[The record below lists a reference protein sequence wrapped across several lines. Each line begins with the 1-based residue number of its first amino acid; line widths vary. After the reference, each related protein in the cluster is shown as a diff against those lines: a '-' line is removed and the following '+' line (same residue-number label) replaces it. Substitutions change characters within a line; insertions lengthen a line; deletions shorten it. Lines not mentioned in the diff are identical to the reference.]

1 MMRIVIVTEYYSIGM
16 GHTENSLPKALARL
30 GHEVHL
36 ISSNLNIY
44 GNLPIY
50 KDIYERYLGASEQP
64 IGSFQIDG
72 YTVHRLP
79 YRLIG
84 GYIFIEGLAKK
95 IESLAPEI
103 LQFTSAV
110 SLNICMLALRHKEF
124 TYRIYSE
131 CHQHMSI
138 VRPFLK
144 KQQGEYFQKALY
156 YLTRTLPGHF
166 ANRVIQKCYAISPDC
181 MDVAHRFYGVPKNK
195 IELLPLG
202 TDTSLFQP
210 IEREEQRNA
219 LRKEYGFTHN
229 DIVCLYTGRFSNDK
243 NPFLVARAVSLL
255 QDEGLAFKGI
265 FVGDG
270 PQKESISAIKGITML
285 PFMKYSDLPKYYQL
299 ADIGIWPTQES
310 MSMLD
315 ASSCG
320 LPIIVSD
327 RMGEIDRI
335 DNNGL
340 TYKEGD
346 VYDLARTM
354 EKMIDRSYRKV
365 LGLRGR
371 EKMVAKY
378 SWIGNAKKRIQ
389 DYTSN

>member
-1 MMRIVIVTEYYSIGM
+1 MRIVIVTECYSIGM

-44 GNLPIY
+44 GNLPTY
-50 KDIYERYLGASEQP
+50 KDIYERHLGASEQP
-64 IGSFQIDG
+64 VGSFQIDG
-72 YTVHRLP
+72 FTVHRLP
-79 YRLIG
+79 HLLIG
-84 GYIFIEGLAKK
+84 GYIFIEGLTKK

-110 SLNICMLALRHKEF
+110 SLNLCMLALLQKKF
-124 TYRIYSE
+124 TYRIFSE

-144 KQQGEYFQKALY
+144 QEHGHYMRKSLY
-156 YLTRTLPGHF
+156 YLTRTLPGRY
-166 ANRVIQKCYAISPDC
+166 ANRVVQKCYAIAPDC
-181 MDVAHRFYGVPKNK
+181 MEVARRLYGVPERKV
-195 IELLPLG
+195 ELLPLG
-202 TDTSLFQP
+202 TDTELFQP
-210 IEREEQRNA
+210 LDNEER
-219 LRKEYGFTHN
+219 RKAYRSEFGFT
-229 DIVCLYTGRFSNDK
+229 DDDLICVYTGRFSHDK
-243 NPFLVARAVSLL
+243 NPYIIAQAASLL
-255 QDEGLAFKGI
+255 QDEGKTVKVL

-270 PQKESISAIKGITML
+270 PQKSSIEAVKGTKVL
-285 PFMKYSDLPKYYQL
+285 PFAKHADLPKYYQL

-315 ASSCG
+315 ALSCG

-327 RMGEIDRI
+327 RIGEIDRV
-335 DNNGL
+335 DNTGV

-346 VYDLARTM
+346 VQDLARAINKLM
-354 EKMIDRSYRKV
+354 DHSYRKE

-371 EKMVAKY
+371 EKMVKKY
-378 SWIGNAKKRIQ
+378 SWEENAKKRMQ
-389 DYTSN
+389 DYIAR